1 MTEPLASRG
10 RRMPRAARCAGLVLV
25 AAASVALLAACSP
38 GAHDTGPVPPSDGA
52 PIAAFYGDSYTRG
65 TGASSPERRWSTT
78 IAEDRGWYEFN
89 PSVDGLGYVNNRGFG
104 ADLVDQIVEHDPPPD
119 LVIVTM
125 GLNDNFSMPAGA
137 DDIEAAIDADL
148 QRLSDEL
155 PDARLVVV
163 EPFWYTDERPD
174 SVERIIGW
182 VEAGRRPGRGRLHRR
197 RLPVVRGAS
206 RVDVRRRNPPERRG
220 IRRDRPAHGRRA
232 RAPRSLAVRRA
243 AASFRR
249 GRGARPRPGAPAGG
263 ARG

>member
-10 RRMPRAARCAGLVLV
+10 RRMPRAARSGVVLV

-38 GAHDTGPVPPSDGA
+38 GAYDTGPVPPSDGA

-89 PSVDGLGYVNNRGFG
+89 PSVDGLGFVNNRGFG

-148 QRLSDEL
+148 QRLRDEL
-155 PDARLVVV
+155 PDARMVVV

-174 SVERIIGW
+174 SVDRIIGW
-182 VEAGRRPGRGRLHRR
+182 VEAGSDRVGADYIA
-197 RLPVVRGAS
+197 GAS
-206 RVDVRRRNPPERRG
+206 RWLEGHPEWMAADGIHPNDEGYAEIARRMDEEL
-220 IRRDRPAHGRRA
+220 A
-232 RAPRSLAVRRA
+232 RL
-243 AASFRR
+243 
-249 GRGARPRPGAPAGG
+249 GL
-263 ARG
+263 